1 LIDFENLAS
10 QGGKIVRISRSVAAP
25 ATALRMVREGD
36 LVLLLKVHPPDPNF
50 VEPTAWRRVDFLSE
64 GRVVTEALNWSQ
76 HSVELV
82 EEEP

>member
-1 LIDFENLAS
+1 LIDFKNLAS
-10 QGGKIVRISRSVAAP
+10 QEGKIVRISRSVAGP
-25 ATALRMVREGD
+25 PPLRMVREGD
-36 LVLLLKVHPPDPNF
+36 LVLLLKVHPLDPNF

-64 GRVVTEALNWSQ
+64 GRVVTEALSWFQ

>member
-10 QGGKIVRISRSVAAP
+10 QVGKIVRISRSLAP
-25 ATALRMVREGD
+25 PPGRLRMVREGD

-64 GRVVTEALNWSQ
+64 GRVVTEALNWTQ
-76 HSVELV
+76 HSVEIV

>member
-10 QGGKIVRISRSVAAP
+10 QEGKIVRISRRAPWLVA
-25 ATALRMVREGD
+25 ALRMVREGD

-64 GRVVTEALNWSQ
+64 GRVVTEALSWSQ